1 MVNAISI
8 AGDLVA
14 SSSFDHKVKLWSMRT
29 KKEVAAME
37 HDDWVWCVVLHNDTV
52 ISASDDKTV
61 RVWETRTG
69 KLMHTWYHLD
79 ICNNLDISPDKK
91 ILAVA
96 YGSDQRNG
104 GVSLFDISS
113 YKKLGEV
120 KLDNPKDVR
129 FLNDQTI
136 IAGNYDGEINM
147 ITMN

>member
-1 MVNAISI
+1 MSEVKQ
-8 AGDLVA
+8 VA
-14 SSSFDHKVKLWSMRT
+14 QMK
-29 KKEVAAME
+29 
-37 HDDWVWCVVLHNDTV
+37 HDDDVNCVVLHNDTV
-52 ISASDDKTV
+52 ISASHDNTV

-69 KLMHTWYHLD
+69 KLMHTLEHSSF
-79 ICNNLDISPDKK
+79 CNTLDISPDKK

-96 YGSDQRNG
+96 YGSIFDNG

-120 KLDNPKDVR
+120 KLPNTNDVR

-136 IAGNYDGEINM
+136 IAGNFWGEINM